1 MSLVVSTSAKVV
13 VEPVETWRQRRQFFN
28 LPWTIYRD
36 NPNWTPPL
44 RGSQKELL
52 GFKPHPF
59 YERNKIRNFLAT
71 RGGVPCGRISA
82 IVNYDHI
89 ERYNEQLGFFGF
101 FESIDDTAVSAAL
114 FDAAKAWLA
123 EQGLPVMR
131 GPLNPSLNY
140 EAGLLIEGFDTPSF
154 FMMTYNAPYYAR
166 LFDDYGFRKAHNMY
180 AYWGHTDMLVKLDK
194 KLYFITQESQ
204 TRFGINVRSMD
215 KRRFRQE
222 VEMYLDLYN
231 RSLGGTWGFL
241 PMSAGE
247 VEHAAAGLKKLIEP
261 ELTCVAE
268 VDGQVVGGVFCLL
281 DYNPRIKQ
289 IDGRLFP
296 FGFLTLLTR
305 KRRIRRIRVIATTVV
320 PEYQKW
326 GVGLVLLGSLLPK
339 ALNWGVEEAEFSW
352 VLESND
358 LSRKSL
364 EKGGAKRT
372 KSFRIYD
379 SGPTKTGVP

>member
-1 MSLVVSTSAKVV
+1 MSGIE
-13 VEPVETWRQRRQFFN
+13 VEPVETSTQRRQFFN
-28 LPWTIYRD
+28 LPWELYRD
-36 NPNWTPPL
+36 IPQWTPPL
-44 RGSQKELL
+44 RQNQKELL
-52 GFKPHPF
+52 GFKKHPF
-59 YERNKIRNFLAT
+59 YLRNKIRNFLAT
-71 RGGVPCGRISA
+71 RDGKPVGRISA

-89 ERYNEQLGFFGF
+89 ECYAEQLGFFGF

-140 EAGLLIEGFDTPSF
+140 EAGLLTDGFDTPSF

-166 LFDDYGFRKAHNMY
+166 LFDDYGFRKAHDLF
-180 AYWGHTDMLVKLDK
+180 AYWGHTDMLAKLDK
-194 KLYFITQESQ
+194 KLHFITQESQ
-204 TRFGINVRSMD
+204 ARFGIKVRSMD
-215 KRRFRQE
+215 RSRFREE

-231 RSLGGTWGFL
+231 RALGGTWGFL
-241 PMSAGE
+241 PMSAEE
-247 VEHAAAGLKKLIEP
+247 VRHAAKGMKQLIEP
-261 ELTCVAE
+261 TLTCVAE
-268 VDGQVVGGVFCLL
+268 VEGKVVGGVFCLL
-281 DYNPRIKQ
+281 DYNPRIKA

-296 FGFLTLLTR
+296 FGFIKLLTR
-305 KRRIRRIRVIATTVV
+305 RRKIKRLRLIATTVV
-320 PEYQKW
+320 PEYQRW

-339 ALNWGVEEAEFSW
+339 ALDWGVEEGEFSW

-358 LSRKSL
+358 LSKKSL

-372 KSFRIYD
+372 KSYRIYD